1 MRRIILFVFALL
13 TFLPVIGQEIS
24 RPRSCRPLIPGQEM
38 TMQAPRRASAHREK
52 NRAPETNP
60 YIGER
65 RQIVVMVEFADKA
78 FKGDSAQTMEQWNK
92 ILNTRYLSEGSF
104 YGSVH
109 DYFYD
114 QSYGKFDLSFDLHY
128 GVMDSLVKYHSTST
142 SDLNAVYLV
151 QDVVEY
157 IRDRVE
163 DWAPYDWDGDGKVNQ
178 LLIIFAGKGQSDGG
192 GGMTIW
198 PHQWWLSEFP
208 QNLDIN
214 PIPVTSG
221 GKNYLIDSYCCVQ
234 ELNGKNTYGSFGTIC
249 HEFSHCLG
257 LPDFYGDESYIAE
270 WDLMDSGNYNGNG
283 FRPCGYSAFER
294 AYMGWLTPVE
304 LDEDQTVM
312 GLSALSTQPIA
323 YLVRNEGKADE
334 YYLIENRQ
342 QAGWDEMLPGKGILV
357 SHVDYDEQVFKYGQP
372 NNSIRKHYMIFP
384 ANNKPEITTDNVKGW
399 AYPYEG
405 NNSLTNTSAPAAE
418 LFNLNSDSTFYMN
431 KPVTEM
437 AVIRGMAQFK
447 FQNTF
452 TGVKTV
458 KADWAKDGRWFTIDG
473 RTLPG
478 KPAKSGLYIHEGRVV
493 LVR

>member
-1 MRRIILFVFALL
+1 MFALL
-13 TFLPVIGQEIS
+13 TVLPVIGQEIS

-114 QSYGKFDLSFDLHY
+114 QSYGQFDLSFDLHY
-128 GVMDSLVKYHSTST
+128 GVMDSLVKYHSTAT

-157 IRDRVE
+157 LRDRVD

-221 GKNYLIDSYCCVQ
+221 GKSYLIDSYCCVQ

-323 YLVRNEGKADE
+323 YLIRNEGKADE

-431 KPVTEM
+431 KPITEM

-478 KPAKSGLYIHEGRVV
+478 KPAECGLYIHEGRVV